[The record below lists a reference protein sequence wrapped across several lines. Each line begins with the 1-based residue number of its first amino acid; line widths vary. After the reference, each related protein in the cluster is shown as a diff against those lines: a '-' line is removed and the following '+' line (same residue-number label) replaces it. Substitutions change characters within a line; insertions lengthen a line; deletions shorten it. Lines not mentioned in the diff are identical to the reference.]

1 LLGKYRSEPLEKQAR
16 KAFEQRN
23 KYRAEAR
30 YLMTDREKAA
40 QLDIEEPNKTFEEL
54 LEHKAKKYGL
64 TG

>member
-1 LLGKYRSEPLEKQAR
+1 MEKQAR